1 MYSAKAKHE
10 GREVLEEREDKY
22 GIMTRLVAV
31 QSIMDEKKLKW
42 FTVWAVEREY
52 SVGRF
57 QYWVYPDKEQAER
70 SFESWF

>member
-42 FTVWAVEREY
+42 FTVWSVEREY
-52 SVGRF
+52 SVGWF
-57 QYWVYPDKEQAER
+57 QYWVYPYKEQAER